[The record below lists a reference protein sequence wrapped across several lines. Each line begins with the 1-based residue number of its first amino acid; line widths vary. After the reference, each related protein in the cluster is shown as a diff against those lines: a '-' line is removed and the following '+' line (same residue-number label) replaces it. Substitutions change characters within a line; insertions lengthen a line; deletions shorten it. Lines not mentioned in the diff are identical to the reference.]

1 MTEYT
6 PEEIVEMADKLMKD
20 IADSTKDIASEAS
33 EASEGAV
40 DVTMAAN
47 YADRC
52 AQLIK
57 NLAESVSELHQR
69 VDVLTEKE

>member
-20 IADSTKDIASEAS
+20 IADSTKDIASE
-33 EASEGAV
+33 ESEGAV

-69 VDVLTEKE
+69 VDVITEKE

>member
-6 PEEIVEMADKLMKD
+6 PEEIVEMADRLMKD
-20 IADSTKDIASEAS
+20 IADSTRDIASE
-33 EASEGAV
+33 GTV

-69 VDVLTEKE
+69 VDVITEKE

>member
-6 PEEIVEMADKLMKD
+6 PEEIVEMAERLMKD
-20 IADSTKDIASEAS
+20 IADTTKDIASE
-33 EASEGAV
+33 GTV

-69 VDVLTEKE
+69 VDVITEKE

>member
-6 PEEIVEMADKLMKD
+6 PEEIVEMAERLMKD
-20 IADSTKDIASEAS
+20 IADSTKDIASE
-33 EASEGAV
+33 GTV

-69 VDVLTEKE
+69 VDVITEKE

>member
-1 MTEYT
+1 MVIYT
-6 PEEIVEMADKLMKD
+6 PEEIVEMADRLMKD
-20 IADSTKDIASEAS
+20 ISDSTKDISSEAT
-33 EASEGAV
+33 V
-40 DVTMAAN
+40 DVTMAVN

>member
-6 PEEIVEMADKLMKD
+6 PEEIVEMADRLMKD
-20 IADSTKDIASEAS
+20 IADSTKDIASE
-33 EASEGAV
+33 GTV

-47 YADRC
+47 YADKC

>member
-1 MTEYT
+1 MVIYN
-6 PEEIVEMADKLMKD
+6 PEEIVEMADRLMKD
-20 IADSTKDIASEAS
+20 ISDSTKDISSE
-33 EASEGAV
+33 ENI
-40 DVTMAAN
+40 DVTMAVN

>member
-6 PEEIVEMADKLMKD
+6 PEEIVEMAEKLMKD
-20 IADSTKDIASEAS
+20 IADSTKDIASE
-33 EASEGAV
+33 ESEGAV

-69 VDVLTEKE
+69 VDVITEKE

>member
-1 MTEYT
+1 MVIYN
-6 PEEIVEMADKLMKD
+6 PEEIVEMADRLMKD
-20 IADSTKDIASEAS
+20 ISDSTKDIS
-33 EASEGAV
+33 SEGTA
-40 DVTMAAN
+40 DVTMAVN

>member
-1 MTEYT
+1 MTVYT
-6 PEEIVEMADKLMKD
+6 PEEIVEMADRLMKD
-20 IADSTKDIASEAS
+20 IADSTEDIASE
-33 EASEGAV
+33 GTI

-47 YADRC
+47 YADKC

>member
-1 MTEYT
+1 MAVYT
-6 PEEIVEMADKLMKD
+6 PEEIVEMADRLMKD
-20 IADSTKDIASEAS
+20 IADTTKDIASEGTIDS
-33 EASEGAV
+33 
-40 DVTMAAN
+40 TMAAN

>member
-1 MTEYT
+1 MVMYT
-6 PEEIVEMADKLMKD
+6 PEEIVEMADRLMKD
-20 IADSTKDIASEAS
+20 ISDSTKDISSEAT
-33 EASEGAV
+33 V
-40 DVTMAAN
+40 DVTMAVN

>member
-1 MTEYT
+1 MAVYT

-20 IADSTKDIASEAS
+20 IADSTKDIASE
-33 EASEGAV
+33 ETV
-40 DVTMAAN
+40 DITMTAN

>member
-1 MTEYT
+1 MVVYT
-6 PEEIVEMADKLMKD
+6 PEEIVEMADRLMKD
-20 IADSTKDIASEAS
+20 IADSTKDIASE
-33 EASEGAV
+33 EAI
-40 DVTMAAN
+40 DVTMATN

>member
-1 MTEYT
+1 MVVYT
-6 PEEIVEMADKLMKD
+6 PEEIVEMADRLMKD
-20 IADSTKDIASEAS
+20 ISDSTKDISSE
-33 EASEGAV
+33 ENV
-40 DVTMAAN
+40 DVTMAVN

>member
-6 PEEIVEMADKLMKD
+6 PEEIVEMADRLMKD
-20 IADSTKDIASEAS
+20 IADSTKDIASE
-33 EASEGAV
+33 GTI

-47 YADRC
+47 YADKC

>member
-1 MTEYT
+1 MVVYN
-6 PEEIVEMADKLMKD
+6 PEEIVEMADRLMKD
-20 IADSTKDIASEAS
+20 ISDSTKDIS
-33 EASEGAV
+33 SEGIV
-40 DVTMAAN
+40 DITMAVN

>member
-1 MTEYT
+1 MTVYT
-6 PEEIVEMADKLMKD
+6 PEEIVEMADRLMKD
-20 IADSTKDIASEAS
+20 IADSTKDIASE
-33 EASEGAV
+33 GTV
-40 DVTMAAN
+40 DSIMAAN

>member
-1 MTEYT
+1 MVVYT
-6 PEEIVEMADKLMKD
+6 PEEIVELADRLMKD
-20 IADSTKDIASEAS
+20 IADSTKDIASEES
-33 EASEGAV
+33 V
-40 DVTMAAN
+40 DITMAVN

>member
-20 IADSTKDIASEAS
+20 IADSTKDIASE
-33 EASEGAV
+33 ESEGAV

>member
-1 MTEYT
+1 MVIYT
-6 PEEIVEMADKLMKD
+6 PEEIVEMADRLMKD
-20 IADSTKDIASEAS
+20 ISDSTKDVSSEAT
-33 EASEGAV
+33 V
-40 DVTMAAN
+40 DVIMAVN

>member
-1 MTEYT
+1 MAVYT
-6 PEEIVEMADKLMKD
+6 PEEIVEMADRLMKD
-20 IADSTKDIASEAS
+20 IADSTKDIASE
-33 EASEGAV
+33 EAV
-40 DVTMAAN
+40 DIMMTAN

>member
-1 MTEYT
+1 MVLYT
-6 PEEIVEMADKLMKD
+6 PEEIVEMADRLMKD
-20 IADSTKDIASEAS
+20 IADSTKDIASE
-33 EASEGAV
+33 GAV
-40 DVTMAAN
+40 DVTMAVN

-57 NLAESVSELHQR
+57 NLAESMSELHQR

>member
-1 MTEYT
+1 MVIYN
-6 PEEIVEMADKLMKD
+6 PEEIVEMADRLMKD
-20 IADSTKDIASEAS
+20 ISDSTKDISSE
-33 EASEGAV
+33 ENV
-40 DVTMAAN
+40 DVTMAVN

>member
-1 MTEYT
+1 MVIYN
-6 PEEIVEMADKLMKD
+6 PEEIVEMADRLMKD
-20 IADSTKDIASEAS
+20 ISDSAKDISSE
-33 EASEGAV
+33 ENV
-40 DVTMAAN
+40 DVTMAVN

>member
-1 MTEYT
+1 MVTYT
-6 PEEIVEMADKLMKD
+6 PEEIVEMADRLMKD
-20 IADSTKDIASEAS
+20 ISDSTKDIS
-33 EASEGAV
+33 SEGTA
-40 DVTMAAN
+40 DVTMAVN